1 MEYLVSL
8 LRQLMRILAV
18 PMEKPPMF
26 GSFHIACA
34 LLLCVTAP
42 AAGYAL
48 RRKTDAQ
55 RLRVIHAAGW
65 ILLAGEILKQLFL
78 FFIVEHELYNWW
90 WFPFQLCSMPM
101 YLSILLPHLE
111 NRDGVIV
118 FLTSYCLIAAVLAL
132 IYPQDMLREYVFLTG
147 HAFVWH
153 GIMLVI
159 AFTLLFGH
167 MVRFENRNFV
177 QAFLLFLFLAGIA
190 ECINI
195 YGYHHTVIPG
205 TYPNMFYIT
214 PYYKNTQP
222 VFRRVADTCGILPAD
237 ILYLLT
243 LSAGSFLLFLAEKRL
258 S

>member
-26 GSFHIACA
+26 GSFHIFAA
-34 LLLCVTAP
+34 LTMCIAAI
-42 AAGYAL
+42 AAGYVL
-48 RRKTDAQ
+48 RTKTDAQ
-55 RLRVIHAAGW
+55 RLRVIQAAGW

-78 FFIVEHELYNWW
+78 FFIVENEMYNWW

-101 YLSILLPHLE
+101 YLSIILPYLK

-132 IYPQDMLREYVFLTG
+132 IYPQDMLRDYVLLTG
-147 HAFVWH
+147 HAFLWH
-153 GIMLVI
+153 GMMLVI
-159 AFTLLFGH
+159 AFTLLSGH
-167 MVRFENRNFV
+167 MVRFENRNFA
-177 QAFLLFLFLAGIA
+177 QAFLLFLFLACIA

-195 YGYHHTVIPG
+195 YGFHHTVIPG

-222 VFRRVADTCGILPAD
+222 VFRLIADTWGIIPAD
-237 ILYLLT
+237 IFYFLT
-243 LSAGSFLLFLAEKRL
+243 LSAGSYLLFLAEKRF